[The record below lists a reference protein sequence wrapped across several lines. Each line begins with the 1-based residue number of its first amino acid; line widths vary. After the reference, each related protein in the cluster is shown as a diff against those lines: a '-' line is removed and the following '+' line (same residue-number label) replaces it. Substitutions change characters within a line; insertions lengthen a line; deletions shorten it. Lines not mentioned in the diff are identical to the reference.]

1 MLGAPVNPPG
11 DIQRVSR
18 LGQDVVLFHWT
29 ALASF
34 PGPRTTEGGSDG
46 DGDGPRVR
54 DGDRLGRGRGERGV
68 RGEDLLLLL
77 RGVPPAVCGRAGA
90 VRGLS
95 GAGRSS
101 WFALPAQADVG
112 EEAALVSC
120 QQLRYI
126 PVGWLGPVEAD
137 ACTASR

>member
-95 GAGRSS
+95 GRAG
-101 WFALPAQADVG
+101 QADSRCLLKLMSARKPPWSLASSLG
-112 EEAALVSC
+112 TSFWLV
-120 QQLRYI
+120 RA
-126 PVGWLGPVEAD
+126 G
-137 ACTASR
+137 

>member
-1 MLGAPVNPPG
+1 MLGAPVNSPG

-95 GAGRSS
+95 GRSGQAGSRCC
-101 WFALPAQADVG
+101 LR
-112 EEAALVSC
+112 LVSARKPRWS
-120 QQLRYI
+120 LA
-126 PVGWLGPVEAD
+126 G
-137 ACTASR
+137 S